1 MPSQQ
6 ADEGPCRLCGSN
18 DYRRLVTKLGYDV
31 VRCRRCGLVFVWPQP
46 APEDLEALYSS
57 GAYHAEIDEAE
68 RRRYAERRMDEIERL
83 VPPSGRLLDVGCSRG
98 YLLEAAR
105 HRGWQAVGVEVN
117 RHAAEIARSRGLEV
131 HRGTLADAPFPPESF
146 DVVTAF
152 DVIEHLPS
160 PRAFLAQVHRLLRP
174 DGLLV
179 LTTPDIGGL
188 VPRATYWLVA
198 RTLGAWEH
206 PTPPGHLVQFSRH
219 TLAALLSRS
228 GFEVA
233 VWRAEHIPLAYSVG
247 KLENSVMDVLAGR
260 HGQRPKAPPGQG
272 LGRKGDGAAP
282 VRRPRISLPRLTVR
296 AAAWVLLG
304 TLGSLARLTGLGD
317 SQWVAAR
324 KTLTGGETQ
333 PIGAKSDTGACPG

>member
-6 ADEGPCRLCGSN
+6 ADESPCRLCGSN
-18 DYRRLVTKLGYDV
+18 DYRRLITKLGYDV

-46 APEDLEALYSS
+46 TAEELEALYSS

-68 RRRYAERRMDEIERL
+68 RRRYAERRLDEIERL
-83 VPPSGRLLDVGCSRG
+83 VPPLGRLLDVGCSRG

-105 HRGWQAVGVEVN
+105 ERGWQVAGVEIN
-117 RHAAEIARSRGLEV
+117 RRSVEVARSRGLEV

-152 DVIEHLPS
+152 DVIEHLRS
-160 PRAFLAQVHRLLRP
+160 PRAFLARVHRLLRP
-174 DGLLV
+174 DGFLV
-179 LTTPDIGGL
+179 LTTPNIGGL

-233 VWRAEHIPLAYSVG
+233 VWRGEHIPLVYSVG
-247 KLENSVMDVLAGR
+247 KLENSVTDVLAGR
-260 HGQRPKAPPGQG
+260 HKEQPKPPSCLDMRCQERGGDRLRPA
-272 LGRKGDGAAP
+272 
-282 VRRPRISLPRLTVR
+282 RRSLPRLTVR
-296 AAAWVLLG
+296 CAAWLLLG
-304 TLGSLARLTGLGD
+304 ILGGLARLTGLGD

-324 KTLTGGETQ
+324 K
-333 PIGAKSDTGACPG
+333 A

>member
-1 MPSQQ
+1 MPSQ
-6 ADEGPCRLCGSN
+6 AAEEGPCRLCGAD

-31 VRCRRCGLVFVWPQP
+31 VRCRGCGLVFVWPQP

-57 GAYHAEIDEAE
+57 GAYHGQIDQAE
-68 RRRYAERRMDEIERL
+68 RRRYAERRLDEIERL

-105 HRGWQAVGVEVN
+105 DRGWQAAGVELNPRSV
-117 RHAAEIARSRGLEV
+117 ELARSRGLEV
-131 HRGTLADAPFPPESF
+131 HCGQLADAPLAPESF

-152 DVIEHLPS
+152 DVIEHLRS

-179 LTTPDIGGL
+179 LTTPNIGGL
-188 VPRATYWLVA
+188 VPRCTYWLVG
-198 RTLGAWEH
+198 RTVGAWEH

-219 TLAALLSRS
+219 TLFAILSRT
-228 GFEVA
+228 GFRVA
-233 VWRAEHIPLAYSVG
+233 VWRAEHIPVAYSVG

-260 HGQRPKAPPGQG
+260 HKQRPNIRGPRDFCRDSGNA
-272 LGRKGDGAAP
+272 RP
-282 VRRPRISLPRLTVR
+282 VRRPRTSLPRLTVR
-296 AAAWVLLG
+296 AVAWVLLG
-304 TLGSLARLTGLGD
+304 TLWSLARLTGLGD
-317 SQWVAAR
+317 SQWAAAR

-333 PIGAKSDTGACPG
+333 PIGAKSDTGACPS